1 MNFIQHE
8 SATKLRGGY
17 YTGFDIARFL
27 TRWVLEISPAT
38 ILEPSCGDGIFL
50 DAIAAAAPA
59 NLETVKAFEIDDAE
73 ASKASVKARALA
85 HVHTEIS
92 NTDFIEWAFANLSQP
107 LEADAV
113 LGNPPFIRYQYLDDA
128 HQVLMQRVFEK
139 FRLRFT
145 KHTNAWVPFVLL
157 SVAHLKAGG
166 RLATVVPSELLHVL
180 HAQSLRD
187 YLAETCSKLLIID
200 PEELWFTGT
209 LQGTVLLLLEKKT
222 GGQTNG
228 HGLAIVTAKERAF
241 LATDPATI
249 FNRAKY
255 TNGELVKG
263 KWMSALLTQKERDL
277 LKNVYSHPDVH
288 EFAGI
293 AKVDVGIVTGANKF
307 FLVPD
312 EIVREYELESWA
324 YPMFGRSEHAR
335 GVIYDL
341 ETHEQNR
348 KAGLPANFLWF
359 KDAAFEALPNRAR
372 QYINQGE
379 AEGLHRRY
387 KCRIRTPWYNVPS
400 VFAAPVGMLKRCH
413 DFPRLILNEAK
424 AFTTDTAYRIEVQ
437 PRIKPEQLVFSFVN
451 SLTALSA
458 ELEGRHYGGGVL
470 ELVPSE
476 IERLRIPLVKA
487 QVSALENLDDEIR
500 KGAVAAEVLAMQDEA
515 ILGELGLEKT
525 DRRAL
530 AEAWKRLRDRRHRVR
545 S

>member
-1 MNFIQHE
+1 MNFIQNE

-17 YTGFDIARFL
+17 YTDFDIARFL
-27 TRWVLEISPAT
+27 TRWVLEISPTT
-38 ILEPSCGDGIFL
+38 ILEPSCGDGVFL
-50 DAIAAAAPA
+50 HALTEAAPGS
-59 NLETVKAFEIDDAE
+59 LKLVKAFEINEAE
-73 ASKASVKARALA
+73 ANKAAEKARALTQ
-85 HVHTEIS
+85 VQTEIS
-92 NTDFIEWAFANLSQP
+92 NTDFIEWAFLNLSRP
-107 LEADAV
+107 LDTDAV

-139 FRLRFT
+139 FHLPFT
-145 KHTNAWVPFVLL
+145 KHTNAWVPFILL

-166 RLATVVPSELLHVL
+166 RVATVVPSELLHVL

-187 YLAETCSKLLIID
+187 YLAETCSKILIID
-200 PEELWFTGT
+200 PEELWFNGT

-222 GGQTNG
+222 GTHAHGY
-228 HGLAIVTAKERAF
+228 GLAIKTVKERSF
-241 LATDPATI
+241 LATDPGRI
-249 FNRAKY
+249 FGTAKY
-255 TNGELVKG
+255 TNGDVVKG

-277 LKNVYSHPDVH
+277 LKAVYSHADVH
-288 EFAGI
+288 AFADI

-312 EIVREYELESWA
+312 AVVHEYELEPWA

-341 ETHEQNR
+341 KTHEGNR
-348 KAGLPANFLWF
+348 RAGLPANFLWF
-359 KDAAFEALPNRAR
+359 KDTPLSAFPTRVQEYIKNGAAA
-372 QYINQGE
+372 
-379 AEGLHRRY
+379 GLNLRY

-400 VFAAPVGMLKRCH
+400 VFAAPVGLLKRCH
-413 DFPRLILNEAK
+413 DFPRIILNKAK

-437 PRIKPEQLVFSFVN
+437 PGIKPEDLVFSFVN
-451 SLTALSA
+451 SLTSLSA

-476 IERLRIPLVKA
+476 IERLRIPLVKPKA
-487 QVSALENLDDEIR
+487 SALEKLDREIR
-500 KGAVAAEVLAMQDEA
+500 RGGAATDILAMQDEA
-515 ILGELGLEKT
+515 ILSELGLDKT
-525 DRRAL
+525 DRRSL